1 MPQYSQRQYTND
13 TKQEMGRQDPAAR
26 RVSNLSSSQI
36 ERKRAID
43 RANQQHCQ
51 QRKKARLQWLETE
64 VARLGTELEV
74 AQSKIKEFEDTC
86 TCGLD
91 HGPDGQPRQHRQQQS
106 SYQLHPL
113 ELHRLPSPQDEP
125 ASIIPRSH
133 SMSTMSVPPES
144 PSTSSLDRSKFSSVS
159 SSSRSG
165 TAFKDSIWTVN
176 LNELLDPSQQHDKL
190 SNIVFEYPLPPPD
203 TPSPIPQSGDDPE
216 WAVVPLHLPP
226 ETDLD
231 RLIFD
236 LTISGRHLQEQKQEQ
251 QEQQQQIID
260 SSRDESNR
268 GGPEEL
274 SQAQFPSISSL
285 LNPNLGDD
293 GSMPFTAAMAVHVVQ
308 KSTIKSIP
316 ARIALMYILS
326 HLMRWLVCRNKQS
339 YDKLPDFLKPT
350 LLQRTVPHPAWVD
363 VVTWPEARDNIIR
376 NKIWQDVS
384 FNEFR
389 RVTGRC
395 MSINWPYAD
404 SGAFFD
410 LGLDLGDGQNLTL
423 SPIFEQHIRNADNWS
438 LSKSTAVQFPFM
450 NEFCVGPDVED
461 E

>member
-1 MPQYSQRQYTND
+1 
-13 TKQEMGRQDPAAR
+13 MGRQDPAAR
-26 RVSNLSSSQI
+26 RVSNLSNSQI

-74 AQSKIKEFEDTC
+74 AQSKIKEFEETC

-91 HGPDGQPRQHRQQQS
+91 HGPDGEPRQYRQQQS
-106 SYQLHPL
+106 SYPLHPL

-133 SMSTMSVPPES
+133 SMSTS
-144 PSTSSLDRSKFSSVS
+144 PSTSSLLDRSIFSSVS
-159 SSSRSG
+159 SASRSG
-165 TAFKDSIWTVN
+165 PAYTDDIWTVN

-190 SNIVFEYPLPPPD
+190 SSIVFEYPLPTPD
-203 TPSPIPQSGDDPE
+203 TPSSLSLPGDVPE
-216 WAVVPLHLPP
+216 WAAVPLHLPP
-226 ETDLD
+226 ETDMD

-236 LTISGRHLQEQKQEQ
+236 LTNSGRRLQEQTQEQ
-251 QEQQQQIID
+251 QRIID
-260 SSRDESNR
+260 GSRDETGS

-293 GSMPFTAAMAVHVVQ
+293 GSKPFTAAMATHVVQ
-308 KSTIKSIP
+308 KSTIKSVP
-316 ARIALMYILS
+316 TRIALMYILS

-339 YDKLPDFLKPT
+339 YDKLPGFLKPT

-363 VVTWPEARDNIIR
+363 VITWPEARDNIIR

-384 FNEFR
+384 FSEFR

-438 LSKSTAVQFPFM
+438 LSKSTALQFPFM
-450 NEFCVGPDVED
+450 EEFCVGPDVED

>member
-1 MPQYSQRQYTND
+1 
-13 TKQEMGRQDPAAR
+13 MGRQDPAAR
-26 RVSNLSSSQI
+26 RVSNLSTSQI

-64 VARLGTELEV
+64 VSRLGSELEV
-74 AQSKIKEFEDTC
+74 AQSKIKEFEEAC
-86 TCGLD
+86 TCGLE
-91 HGPDGQPRQHRQQQS
+91 HGSDGQPRQYHHQHP

-125 ASIIPRSH
+125 ASIVPRSH
-133 SMSTMSVPPES
+133 SISTMSIPPES
-144 PSTSSLDRSKFSSVS
+144 PSAVSLDRSMSIFSSVP
-159 SSSRSG
+159 SSSRVGS
-165 TAFKDSIWTVN
+165 TSTIADSVWTIN
-176 LNELLDPSQQHDKL
+176 LSELLDPCQQHEKL
-190 SNIVFEYPLPPPD
+190 NSIVFEYPLPPPD
-203 TPSPIPQSGDDPE
+203 TPSPVSSPGDTPE
-216 WAVVPLHLPP
+216 WADVPLHLPP
-226 ETDLD
+226 ETDMD

-236 LTISGRHLQEQKQEQ
+236 LTNSGRRLQEQKREQ
-251 QEQQQQIID
+251 QRRLSD
-260 SSRDESNR
+260 GSRDDS
-268 GGPEEL
+268 GSEEL

-293 GSMPFTAAMAVHVVQ
+293 GSKPLTAAMAAHVVQ
-308 KSTIKSIP
+308 KSTIKSVP
-316 ARIALMYILS
+316 TRIALMYILS

-339 YDKLPDFLKPT
+339 YDKLPEFLKPT

-363 VVTWPEARDNIIR
+363 VITWPEARDNIIR

-384 FNEFR
+384 FDEFR

-423 SPIFEQHIRNADNWS
+423 SPIFEQHIRNADNWT
-438 LSKSTAVQFPFM
+438 LSKSTALQFPFM
-450 NEFCVGPDVED
+450 KDFCVGPDVDD